1 LRKPSLSKVIRV
13 ITIAPVMAFLLL
25 VVIYIARP
33 QYFGGGL
40 NFALAVLFLVIFP
53 VLAYPIQ
60 PLVPGFRDR
69 GREGQRSLA
78 IWMAG
83 IGYCFGIATAA
94 FMSVTREM
102 WIIYLTYLISGILII
117 LFNKV
122 FKVKASG
129 HACGVA
135 GPIFTS
141 ICFLGPLAWLSF
153 IILAAVYRASLC
165 MKRHSKSELLIGTA
179 IPALALLMSLLMV
192 RAAG

>member
-40 NFALAVLFLVIFP
+40 NFALAVIFP